1 MEIPRADWERYISKL
16 SAINSKVAALMRE
29 WIDANGYDSIEEL
42 VLFARGLT
50 KKYGEAAATLAC
62 EMYDAI
68 AEASGVSVAA
78 AVPAEVYPDGYIAK
92 AVRDTLDIA
101 PTTVPNL
108 VGRMV
113 KQAGADTMLQNA
125 ARDGAQYAW
134 IPHGD
139 TCAFCIT
146 IASYGWQYMRK
157 NALKNGHAEH
167 IHSNCD
173 CEYAVRFD
181 ERSGVVGYDP
191 QKYADMYYGADGS
204 TPQEKINS
212 MRKKQYAKNKD
223 EINAQKREAYQ
234 KRKENR
240 DVD

>member
-1 MEIPRADWERYISKL
+1 MQIPRNDWDRYIKRL
-16 SAINSKVAALMRE
+16 SAINRKAADMMRD
-29 WIDANGYDSIEEL
+29 WISVNGYDSVEEIIYW
-42 VLFARGLT
+42 ASGLT
-50 KKYGEAAATLAC
+50 QRYGEAAAALAC

-78 AVPAEVYPDGYIAK
+78 AVPAEVYPEGYIAK

-125 ARDGAQYAW
+125 ARDGAQFAW
-134 IPHGD
+134 IPRSD

-146 IASYGWQYMRK
+146 LASRGWQYMSK
-157 NALKNGHAEH
+157 KALKNGHAEH

-173 CEYAVRFD
+173 CEYAIRFKD
-181 ERSGVVGYDP
+181 TDGVAGYDP
-191 QKYADMYYGADGS
+191 QKYQERYYGAEGS
-204 TPQEKINS
+204 TPTERINAL
-212 MRKKQYAKNKD
+212 RREQYAAD
-223 EINAQKREAYQ
+223 RDRINARKRDLYAE
-234 KRKENR
+234 KKN
-240 DVD
+240 D